1 MRRRDEP
8 ALYQS
13 SDDRL
18 RSGHKL
24 PSASLTGSLSGRFPG
39 RQYKDWQRLVRLPD
53 QGDDLCP
60 RSPEADPAD
69 IQQIFESRER
79 GNDAFDQGG
88 MATEETLPR
97 VGRILEIW
105 REQEKL
111 RLWVIWGRHEEYPF
125 LSLSAKPVRRSA
137 MWSPHGRPTRVL
149 RWTWFIVDNLHGHR
163 ALGKGSML
171 FLGPSKRIIFAPR
184 PLPMGA
190 SRHQQTQL
198 DSATLNKIAAR
209 RFAYRLRTGGIL
221 LTGGKWKV
229 K

>member
-8 ALYQS
+8 AFYQS

-60 RSPEADPAD
+60 RSPETDPAD

-88 MATEETLPR
+88 MAAEETLSR
-97 VGRILEIW
+97 VSRILEIW

-111 RLWVIWGRHEEYPF
+111 GL
-125 LSLSAKPVRRSA
+125 
-137 MWSPHGRPTRVL
+137 
-149 RWTWFIVDNLHGHR
+149 
-163 ALGKGSML
+163 
-171 FLGPSKRIIFAPR
+171 
-184 PLPMGA
+184 
-190 SRHQQTQL
+190 
-198 DSATLNKIAAR
+198 
-209 RFAYRLRTGGIL
+209 
-221 LTGGKWKV
+221 
-229 K
+229 